1 MYLLSTFISGNQFFG
16 LKMVGKNKRG
26 ENEAS

>member
-1 MYLLSTFISGNQFFG
+1 MYLLSTFIFGNQLLG
-16 LKMVGKNKRG
+16 LKMVGKNERG